1 MVCGVC
7 EVGAVTALGA
17 AGLIP
22 AWCRGWRGV
31 ALLAALLLVAVL
43 LWRRGTACTTCTAP
57 ADPETDK

>member
-1 MVCGVC
+1 M
-7 EVGAVTALGA
+7 GAVTALGA

>member
-1 MVCGVC
+1 M
-7 EVGAVTALGA
+7 GAVTALGA

-31 ALLAALLLVAVL
+31 ALLAALLAVAVL

-57 ADPETDK
+57 AAEAE

>member
-31 ALLAALLLVAVL
+31 ALLVALLGVAVL
-43 LWRRGTACTTCTAP
+43 LWRRGRACSTCTAP
-57 ADPETDK
+57 PGNDNE